1 MGAESNLERRQLRE
15 VFERS
20 LDCGI
25 RKRDLEGGTMPST
38 LETQSLTGEPNIS
51 PLAGKP
57 APKELLVDVARL
69 EKEYF
74 ERRPDLDNPN
84 ELVSF
89 GTSGHRGSPLRGTFN
104 EAHILAITQA
114 ICEYRHE
121 QGIDGPLYMG
131 KDTHAVSKPAQRTAL
146 EVLAANNVDTIIQ
159 QDDGITPTPVIS
171 RAILVYNRSR
181 QEHLADG
188 IVITPSHNPPEDG
201 GFKYNPPNG
210 GPADTGVTRRVE
222 NRANEL
228 LRAENAGVKRIP
240 FAEAIRSAT
249 THQEDFVLPYVR
261 DLKNVVDMDA
271 IRGAHLRLG
280 VDPLGGASLPYW
292 EPINSIYGLD
302 IVVTNPIVDP
312 TFSFMTVDHD
322 GKIRMDCSSPYA
334 MARLVGLKDQYQVA
348 FGNDTDADRHGI
360 VTPVAGLMNPNHY
373 LAVAIRYLLKHRPQW
388 RNTVAVGKTLVSSS
402 MIDRVVKKLGRQL
415 REVPVGFKWF
425 VPGLVD
431 GSYCFGG
438 EESAGAS
445 FLRLDGTVWTTDK
458 DGPIMDLLAAEITA
472 RTGKNPGEHYRELTA
487 EFGIP
492 YYTRID
498 APATPE
504 QKAKLEKLTP
514 DAVKESD
521 LAGEPITAKL
531 TKAPG
536 NDAPIGGLKVVAE
549 SGWFAARPS
558 GTENIYKIYA
568 ESFKSQTH
576 LNAILSEAEEMVNN
590 ALGSS
595 AVVPEQGGRT

>member
-1 MGAESNLERRQLRE
+1 
-15 VFERS
+15 
-20 LDCGI
+20 
-25 RKRDLEGGTMPST
+25 MPST

-57 APKELLVDVARL
+57 APKDLLVDVARL
-69 EKEYF
+69 QKEYF
-74 ERRPDLDNPN
+74 ERRPDLDDPTQ
-84 ELVSF
+84 LVSF

-114 ICEYRHE
+114 ICEFRRQ
-121 QGIDGPLYMG
+121 QGTGGPLYMG
-131 KDTHAVSKPAQRTAL
+131 KDTHAVSEPAQRTAL

-159 QDDGITPTPVIS
+159 QGDGITPTPVIS

-181 QEHLADG
+181 KEKDHLADG

-210 GPADTGVTRRVE
+210 GPADTDVTRWVE

-240 FAEAIRSAT
+240 FAKAIRSAT
-249 THQEDFVLPYVR
+249 THQEDFILPYVR

-271 IRGAHLRLG
+271 IRGAHLKLG

-302 IVVTNPIVDP
+302 VVVTNTIIDP

-373 LAVAIRYLLKHRPQW
+373 LAVAIRYLLTHRPQW
-388 RNTVAVGKTLVSSS
+388 RDTVAVGKTLVSSS
-402 MIDRVVKKLGRQL
+402 MIDRVVKKLGRKL
-415 REVPVGFKWF
+415 SEVPVGFKWF

-472 RTGKNPGEHYRELTA
+472 CTGKNPGEHYRELTA

-504 QKAKLEKLTP
+504 QKAKLVKLTP

-536 NDAPIGGLKVVAE
+536 NEAPIGGLKVVAE

-576 LNAILSEAEEMVNN
+576 LNAILNEAQAMVNN
-590 ALGSS
+590 ALGSG
-595 AVVPEQGGRT
+595 A